1 MNQEIIDQLTAQ
13 AVFGPKKKTSSR
25 KGMVVSSHPLVTRVG
40 TDMLRAGGNAVD
52 AVLAAAVAQTVVEP
66 HMCTI
71 FGALS
76 MMYYDANS
84 GKTTYLNGSM
94 NAPKAGLAGFGAH
107 DLAGGRAVSVP
118 GFWAAYEDARNT
130 HASKSSAE
138 LIAPAIALARTGF
151 PVYGFLYAMMFE
163 QIDKLGITQEGRDL
177 YFPGGRMLN
186 PGDRLI
192 QTRLADTLE
201 RLAAR
206 GADYF
211 YRSAFTQKVIDEVRK
226 IGGVLRRED
235 FDTYATRWVEPARG
249 TYRDFNIAGSPPPD
263 TGGTHIIE
271 ILNLLELIPL
281 GEWGHHTRS
290 AQTLYWMIR
299 FCHEVFSHGGRYG
312 DPKFRNVPLD
322 LIVSKEFARQRF
334 ALMQTDQKIEKA
346 VPAYPGSNHLTVT
359 DAQGNIATVL
369 HSVMSM
375 PWTTGLI
382 IDGVNIWSGGA
393 HFMRNLPDPGAR
405 ATCYVAPHMIFNGKG
420 KPVLAGGSPSVG
432 LLQNCVQNAVNI
444 LDFGMDIQQSIH
456 TPRFG
461 SQTLASMSNPFA
473 PPSFYLEHGCGTAD
487 MHAEL
492 RARGMALHETS
503 PFHFHNGSYEGIHF
517 LADGTAEACGDPRR
531 ACKAEGI

>member
-1 MNQEIIDQLTAQ
+1 MKKEIIDQLTAE
-13 AVFGPKKKTSSR
+13 AVFGPKKKASS
-25 KGMVVSSHPLVTRVG
+25 KNGMMVSSHPLVTRVG

-71 FGALS
+71 FGVLS
-76 MMYYDANS
+76 MMYYDAKS

-94 NAPKAGLAGFGAH
+94 NVPKAGLAGFGPH
-107 DLAGGRAVSVP
+107 DMAGGRAVAVP
-118 GFWAAYEDARNT
+118 GFWAAYEEARNT

-138 LIAPAIALARTGF
+138 LIAPAIDLARTGF
-151 PVYGFLYAMMFE
+151 PVYGFLYGIMFE

-186 PGDRLI
+186 PGDRLV
-192 QTRLADTLE
+192 QNKLADTLE
-201 RLAAR
+201 QLAAK
-206 GADYF
+206 GGDYF
-211 YRSAFTQKVIDEVRK
+211 YRSAFTQKVVDEVKK
-226 IGGVLRRED
+226 IGGVLIMED
-235 FDTYATRWVEPARG
+235 FDTYETRWVEPARG
-249 TYRDFNIAGSPPPD
+249 TYRDFKIAGSPPPD

-281 GEWGHHTRS
+281 KEWGHHTQS
-290 AQTLYWMIR
+290 AETLYWMTR
-299 FCHEVFSHGGRYG
+299 FCHEVFQHGGKYG

-346 VPAYPGSNHLTVT
+346 VQPYPGSNHLTVT
-359 DAQGNIATVL
+359 DAEGNIATVL

-405 ATCYVAPHMIFNGKG
+405 GTCYVAPHIIFDAKG
-420 KPVLAGGSPSVG
+420 KPVLAAGSPSIG
-432 LLQNCVQNAVNI
+432 LIQNCVQNAVNI
-444 LDFGMDIQQSIH
+444 LDFGMDIEQSIH

-461 SQTLASMSNPFA
+461 SQSIASMSNPMA
-473 PPSFYLEHGCGTAD
+473 PPSFYVEHGCGTAE
-487 MHAEL
+487 MHTEL
-492 RARGMALHETS
+492 QDRGMALHKTS

-517 LADGTAEACGDPRR
+517 LADGRAEACGDPRR
-531 ACKAEGI
+531 ASKAEGI